1 MDSLLLF
8 FVLLFLVALALL
20 CFLYFWELPRQC
32 KERAD
37 LFDQLQTQVNENAHL
52 QLSYAHAQAEVR
64 ALQTSP
70 ASIRKIAHPSPL
82 VQEDL
87 LLVDDP
93 NDDEVVYAFSEPEMT
108 AARRRHTLVFT

>member
-1 MDSLLLF
+1 MD
-8 FVLLFLVALALL
+8 LLFLFVVLFGIAFALL
-20 CFLYFWELPRQC
+20 CFLYFWELPQHC

-37 LFDQLQTQVNENAHL
+37 LFDQLQVQVDENAHL

-64 ALQTSP
+64 ALQVSA

-93 NDDEVVYAFSEPEMT
+93 DDDGVVYAFSEPEMT
-108 AARRRHTLVFT
+108 AARKRHDLVFT